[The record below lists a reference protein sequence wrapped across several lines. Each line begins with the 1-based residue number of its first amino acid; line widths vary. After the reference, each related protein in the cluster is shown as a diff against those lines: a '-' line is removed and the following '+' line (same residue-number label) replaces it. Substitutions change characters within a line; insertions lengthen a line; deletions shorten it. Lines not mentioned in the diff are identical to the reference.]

1 MKRDIVVHVV
11 PHAHWD
17 REWYF
22 SLEDS
27 NVLLAENMSFLI
39 DLLENDPEFP
49 AFVFDGQMSVV
60 EEYLTYVPENRAR
73 LQKLIEQKRIFV
85 GPWYTQS
92 DTMLVNKESLIR
104 NLLYGTNLARKIG
117 HSMDIGYLPDVFGQ
131 NQYLPSIFKSFG
143 ISQIVFQRGVYTDQ
157 LNNNLN
163 FNWQA
168 ADGTALPANNLY
180 FGYGPGKFLASD
192 ADYIERSLL
201 PILDKLAEMSGESG
215 HILLPAGGDQVLGR
229 SELPQVITELNG
241 KVDGYHFELS
251 DYEKFMAAVRDAA
264 PFDHTIDGE
273 LMASQKTRIHHTI
286 PSQRVDIKLL
296 NSEVEAKIFYQLEP
310 LAVMAAELG
319 ARYPRQ
325 WFDWMFKQL
334 FDVHAHDSI
343 GGCNSDETNDAIV
356 HRLKRVERVADG
368 LLNVYKKQISRGVK
382 ETLEQE
388 PVLIFHLLPKK
399 VTQQVEVTVFSKF
412 EDVVLVDLDGA
423 APDQVI
429 TQQKYLS
436 GGKKVVVTADGEK
449 QVEVPG
455 YYETQITVELDLL
468 PFSYQTLLVEE
479 GAALRSTAGE
489 SAEIK
494 NEFYQLRVDN
504 YRLNLTRHDGIQ
516 LSNFMRFE
524 DTADAGDSYDYSPLE
539 NDLAFV
545 TQGCEVLSSKQNPL
559 YSELTVRHVL
569 HTKTDLASEL
579 RDQQMTIETTFR
591 LRKNSDVMEIK
602 HHFVNQTC
610 DHRVRVCFAAPSS
623 TTNFADQGFATI
635 ERSNTNPRMATW
647 QADGYAEAPVPIY
660 PLENFAAAV
669 CDGGAVGVLTTG
681 LKEYEIHDD
690 HFCLTLFRGVGL
702 LGRDD
707 LAWRPGRASGIN
719 NKVVETPDAQMLGEH
734 TYAYGWRFSET
745 AEPLD
750 WFAKNEARQFEAFS
764 YQLQGLNTF
773 SERLDRFDLPQPA
786 AIGALPAVLSLL
798 EVPEEVFISAFKQA
812 ETGNGAVL
820 RVFNPAEQEVMA
832 AIQGTPVDL
841 TESIVE
847 NAPAAI
853 PAKGYQTYLLEAF

>member
-60 EEYLTYVPENRAR
+60 EEYLTYVPENRVR
-73 LQKLIEQKRIFV
+73 LQKLIEKKRIFV

-104 NLLYGTNLARKIG
+104 NLLYGTNLARKMG
-117 HSMDIGYLPDVFGQ
+117 HNMDIGYLPDVFGQ
-131 NQYLPSIFKSFG
+131 NQYLPSIFRSFG

-157 LNNNLN
+157 LNNNLD

-168 ADGTALPANNLY
+168 ADGTALPTNNLY

-192 ADYIERSLL
+192 GDYIERSLL
-201 PILDKLAEMSGESG
+201 PILDKLSAMSGDTG

-229 SELPQVITELNG
+229 SELPQIIAELNI

-251 DYEKFMAAVRDAA
+251 DYERFMAAVRGAA
-264 PFDHTIDGE
+264 SLEHTIQGE

-286 PSQRVDIKLL
+286 PSQRVDIKML
-296 NSEVEAKIFYQLEP
+296 NSEVENKIFYQLEP
-310 LAVMAAELG
+310 LAVMATKLG

-343 GGCNSDETNDAIV
+343 GGCNSDETNEAIV
-356 HRLKRVERVADG
+356 HRLRRVERVADG

-382 ETLEQE
+382 ERIGQE
-388 PVLIFHLLPKK
+388 PVVVFHLLPKK
-399 VTQQVEVTVFSKF
+399 ETKQVEVTVFSKF
-412 EDVVLVDLDGA
+412 EDVVLIDLNGA
-423 APDQVI
+423 MPEQVI

-436 GGKKVVVTADGEK
+436 GGKKVIVTAEGEK

-468 PFSYQTLLVEE
+468 PFSYQSFLITE
-479 GAALRSTAGE
+479 GAVVRQTESDST
-489 SAEIK
+489 EIK
-494 NEFYQLRVDN
+494 NEFYHLHVDN
-504 YRLNLTRHDGIQ
+504 YRLNLTRYDGVQ

-539 NDLAFV
+539 NDMPFV
-545 TQGCEVLSSKQNPL
+545 TQGCEVLSSKKNPL
-559 YSELTVRHVL
+559 YSELLVRHVL
-569 HTKTDLASEL
+569 HTRSDLAAEL
-579 RDQQMTIETTFR
+579 RDQMMTIETTLR
-591 LRKNSDVMEIK
+591 LRKNSDVMEIE
-602 HHFVNQTC
+602 HRFVNRTC
-610 DHRVRVCFAAPSS
+610 DHRVRVCFAAPNS
-623 TTNFADQGFATI
+623 TTNFADQGFAAI
-635 ERSNTNPRMATW
+635 ERSNVNPRMANW

-660 PLENFAAAV
+660 PLENFAAAI

-681 LKEYEIHDD
+681 LKEYEVQGEA
-690 HFCLTLFRGVGL
+690 FCLTLFRGVGL

-707 LAWRPGRASGIN
+707 LPWRPGRASGIN
-719 NKVVETPDAQMLGEH
+719 NKVVETPDAQMLGDH
-734 TYAYGWRFSET
+734 VYTYGWRF
-745 AEPLD
+745 AADNEPLD
-750 WFAKNEARQFEAFS
+750 WFARNEARQFAPLS
-764 YQLQGLNTF
+764 YQVQGLNTF

-786 AIGALPAVLSLL
+786 AIGSLPDQQSFL
-798 EVPEEVFISAFKQA
+798 EVPETIFISACKQA
-812 ETGNGAVL
+812 EDASGPVL
-820 RVFNPAEQEVMA
+820 RVFNPSEQAVLPNIRGQA
-832 AIQGTPVDL
+832 VDL
-841 TESIVE
+841 TESLV
-847 NAPAAI
+847 NTPADI
-853 PAKGYQTYLLEAF
+853 PAKGYQTYLLEGF